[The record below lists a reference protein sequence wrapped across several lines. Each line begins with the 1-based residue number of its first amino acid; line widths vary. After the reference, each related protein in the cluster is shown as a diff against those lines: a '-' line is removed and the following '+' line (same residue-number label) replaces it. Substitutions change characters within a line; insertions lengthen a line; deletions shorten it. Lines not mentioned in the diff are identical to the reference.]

1 MGLFDGLLGH
11 ASNTSTESVQR
22 ELESILAPGEVVGL
36 AFKLVRDMY
45 VFTDKRLILIDKQG
59 LTGRKVEH
67 HSIPYRAITQFSIE
81 TAGTFDM
88 DAEMRIW
95 VSGQSA
101 PFQRT
106 LARGVDVAGIQ
117 RALDTGVLR

>member
-11 ASNTSTESVQR
+11 ASNASAETVQR
-22 ELESILAPGEVVGL
+22 ELEPILAPGEVVGL

-67 HSIPYRAITQFSIE
+67 HSIPYRAIAQFSIE

-88 DAEMRIW
+88 EAEMRIW

-101 PFQRT
+101 PLERT

-117 RALDTGVLR
+117 RALAAGVLR

>member
-1 MGLFDGLLGH
+1 MGIFDGLLGH
-11 ASNTSTESVQR
+11 ASSASTETVQR
-22 ELESILAPGEVVGL
+22 DLAPILAPGEVVGL

-59 LTGRKVEH
+59 ITGRKVEH

-88 DAEMRIW
+88 EAEMRIW

-101 PFQRT
+101 PLERT

-117 RALDTGVLR
+117 RALAAGVLR